1 MNSKSSRVAA
11 SFTRSTRSAF
21 HAALPRVVVAIARAR
36 VDAGHLPQGEEAAD
50 WAVAL
55 MREVKTAARGV
66 AVEWESATTAAIILR
81 TLGVPCSLQLRTN
94 DSAAP
99 WVTVAESAQT
109 A

>member
-1 MNSKSSRVAA
+1 MNTKSSRVAA
-11 SFTRSTRSAF
+11 SFTRTTRAAF

-36 VDAGHLPQGEEAAD
+36 VDAGHLPQGEGAD

>member
-36 VDAGHLPQGEEAAD
+36 VDAGHLPQGEGAD

-55 MREVKTAARGV
+55 MREVKTAAQRLR
-66 AVEWESATTAAIILR
+66 AVELAQSTT
-81 TLGVPCSLQLRTN
+81 GVTRVVPELSEP
-94 DSAAP
+94 AK
-99 WVTVAESAQT
+99 
-109 A
+109 